1 MLVEPGERH
10 LSSGGGGA
18 PGTSCAPSHEHVRVL
33 GGSLA
38 AGTSQERLGSLRG
51 GSPERQLRFFLHDT
65 GAFDLSD
72 TVDCYLGAI
81 NSTLSIDDMDERL
94 TPDDAEHLT
103 DLWLASRLRR
113 HPQRTHDADEAD
125 LHIVGAPLATSWR
138 AAAQG
143 IGAERMPHHQSL
155 RSRCGGFSAHA
166 DRMER
171 IASELERMPA
181 FRRNRGRDFLVAITH
196 YNPIRI
202 LGRRLLGMLQAG
214 PSWMATADKEFRE
227 LRTLRPHSE
236 GVVVLPYKAHY
247 MLEAAAWRHARSAA
261 SAPSLDFMFHGCTR
275 RTSAEGALRGSFL
288 SMLREL
294 PATSLTGL
302 SDSCDYTYASD
313 FESTRLASRQTAAAF
328 LNSSFCFVLP
338 GDTPTSR
345 RLFDSIAAGCI
356 PLVMGDADKI
366 ATNLPFHS
374 SIDWSELAL
383 FGGSLACNTRE
394 GSSQL
399 TPWLRR
405 LAREKQLDR
414 LRSRLQ
420 ETFRSSL
427 SYTTGD
433 GLVSA
438 LLKEV
443 SRLPLSRTPQ
453 PTPTAAAE
461 MGLLAVPAESPE
473 VSPLAQERRRRAR
486 RLSYSLKAAT
496 RFVQFDGEPL
506 GGVPEVAPPT
516 DASELDDRVDAERTR
531 VFMLSVGGVLSLCIL
546 AAVAICE
553 ARSRRAR
560 RPPRSKWRDHYW

>member
-1 MLVEPGERH
+1 MLVEPGAP
-10 LSSGGGGA
+10 LLSGGSGA
-18 PGTSCAPSHEHVRVL
+18 HSTSCAPSHEHVRVL
-33 GGSLA
+33 GGALA
-38 AGTSQERLGSLRG
+38 AGPSQERLGSLRG
-51 GSPERQLRFFLHDT
+51 GSPDRQLRFYLHET
-65 GAFDLSD
+65 GAFDLGD
-72 TVDCYLGAI
+72 TVACYLRAI

-103 DLWLASRLRR
+103 DLWLANRLRR
-113 HPQRTHDADEAD
+113 HPQRTHDADEAE

-143 IGAERMPHHQSL
+143 IGAERMPHHQAL
-155 RSRCGGFSAHA
+155 HAQCGGYRAHA
-166 DRMER
+166 DRMDR

-181 FRRNRGRDFLVAITH
+181 FQRHHGRDFLVAITH
-196 YNPIRI
+196 YNPVRI
-202 LGRRLLGMLQAG
+202 LGRRLLAMLQAG
-214 PSWMATADKEFRE
+214 PSWMATADKDFRE
-227 LRTLRPHSE
+227 LRTLRPHSD

-247 MLEAAAWRHARSAA
+247 MLEAAAWRKARTAA
-261 SAPSLDFMFHGCTR
+261 FVPSLDFMFHGCTS
-275 RTSAEGALRGSFL
+275 RTSVEGSLRGSFL

-313 FESTRLASRQTAAAF
+313 FERTRQASRQTAAAF
-328 LNSSFCFVLP
+328 LNSSYCFVLP

-345 RLFDSIAAGCI
+345 RLFDSVAAGCI
-356 PLVMGDADKI
+356 PLIMGDADKI
-366 ATNLPFHS
+366 ASNLPFHS

-394 GSSQL
+394 GSSEL
-399 TPWLRR
+399 APWLRR
-405 LAREKQLDR
+405 LAREKQLHR

-443 SRLPLSRTPQ
+443 SRLPLSTTPQ

-461 MGLLAVPAESPE
+461 LLLAVPAESPE
-473 VSPLAQERRRRAR
+473 PSPSAQERSRRGK

-506 GGVPEVAPPT
+506 AAVSEVTPRA
-516 DASELDDRVDAERTR
+516 AGESELDGRVDAERTR
-531 VFMLSVGGVLSLCIL
+531 LFLLSVGGILSLCIL

-553 ARSRRAR
+553 ARSRRC
-560 RPPRSKWRDHYW
+560 RPPRSKWRDHHW